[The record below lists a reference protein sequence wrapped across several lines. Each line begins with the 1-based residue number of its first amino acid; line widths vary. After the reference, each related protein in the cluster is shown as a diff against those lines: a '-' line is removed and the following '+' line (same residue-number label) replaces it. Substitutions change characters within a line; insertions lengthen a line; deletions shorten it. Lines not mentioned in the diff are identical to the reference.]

1 MPQRG
6 FSTSYWTDPFIMK
19 LPQEAKLRYAYLWT
33 NIHCN
38 QAGLYEIALESIAFE
53 TALPLEDVPRLI
65 RMLEPKVAWYPDA
78 NLIWVKNFL
87 RHQTKSPKFLAAA
100 AKCLSSIHN
109 NGLVKEFLDF
119 NQQHNVLIPYQYP
132 KATVA
137 IPDSGTDTHTTAAT
151 HTKSSSGSDKGGGE
165 GTPAPEKISTEVEDK
180 ELAVISQLYEA
191 NIGMLTPVVAE
202 RLRDVRARYP
212 PGWFGEALKEAVASE
227 HRNLKYIEAILE
239 RWKTEGFKSRTKG
252 GKEKRYARDGEHR
265 QHTESDGKPYE
276 WEETPDEPDDT
287 S

>member
-6 FSTSYWTDPFIMK
+6 FSTSYWTDPFILK
-19 LPQEAKLRYAYLWT
+19 LPPEAKLLYAYLWT

-137 IPDSGTDTHTTAAT
+137 IPDSGTDTHTAAVT
-151 HTKSSSGSDKGGGE
+151 DTNSDSGGGGE
-165 GTPAPEKISTEVEDK
+165 EDN
-180 ELAVISQLYEA
+180 ELAEISQLYEA

-202 RLRDVRARYP
+202 RLIDVRARYP
-212 PGWFGEALKEAVASE
+212 PGWFAAALEEAVASE

-239 RWKTEGFKSRTKG
+239 RWKTEGFRSHRRNTKG
-252 GKEKRYARDGEHR
+252 QASGKHR
-265 QHTESDGKPYE
+265 GDSIPDTQPYE
-276 WEETPDEPDDT
+276 WREATDESENT